1 MKKLLL
7 FLLLF
12 GNLIWAQAPEKPSN
26 YVTDVSN
33 TLTPQQQEALNA
45 KLKTFEDS
53 TSNQIFVF
61 IDKSLNDAVLE
72 DFTQDLFVKWKV
84 GQKGKNNGVLIA
96 IFINDRKFRIHTGYG
111 LEGVLPDAFTKQV
124 QDGYMKPEFKKGDYY
139 TGIDKGIDRLI
150 AKSKGEFNNETQYN
164 TSDTE
169 AGLIFLFILLIPNLT
184 LWGLLFTKIFR
195 TKTSKVGIS
204 IFAGILALIPC
215 FGTLVL
221 LIWFIAAIIK
231 KNTSS
236 NTGESWRTRF
246 YNFLKKSSERRQNSY
261 YSGSSYSSSGS
272 DDSWSSSS
280 DSDSDSGSSFD
291 GGGGG
296 DSGGG
301 GSSSD
306 W

>member
-7 FLLLF
+7 LLVLF
-12 GNLIWAQAPEKPSN
+12 TQLIVAQNAPEKPSN

-33 TLTPQQQEALNA
+33 TISQEQQNSLNK

-53 TSNQIFVF
+53 TSTQIFVF
-61 IDKSLNDAVLE
+61 VSNSLNGAVLE
-72 DFTQDLFVKWKV
+72 DYTQDLFVKWKV
-84 GQKGKNNGVLIA
+84 GQKGKNNGVLIT
-96 IFINDRKFRIHTGYG
+96 IFVNDRKFRIHTGYG
-111 LEGVLPDAFTKQV
+111 VEGILPDAFTKQV
-124 QDGYMKPEFKKGDYY
+124 QDEIMRPEFKKGDYY

-150 AKSKGEFNNETQYN
+150 AKSKGEFTNEVQYT

-184 LWGLLFTKIFR
+184 LWALLFTKIFK
-195 TKTSKVGIS
+195 TKSSKVGIS

-215 FGTLVL
+215 FGTLIL

-231 KNTSS
+231 KNTSTS
-236 NTGESWRTRF
+236 GGESWRTKF
-246 YNFLKKSSERRQNSY
+246 YNLFKNNSTSSY
-261 YSGSSYSSSGS
+261 YSSSSYSSSGS
-272 DDSWSSSS
+272 DDSWSSS
-280 DSDSDSGSSFD
+280 SDSDSGSSFD

>member
-7 FLLLF
+7 LLVLF
-12 GNLIWAQAPEKPSN
+12 TQLIVAQNAPEKPSN

-33 TLTPQQQEALNA
+33 TLSEQQQNSLNK
-45 KLKTFEDS
+45 KLKTLEDS
-53 TSNQIFVF
+53 TSTQIFVF
-61 IDKSLNDAVLE
+61 VSNSLNGAVLE
-72 DFTQDLFVKWKV
+72 DYTQDLFVKWKV
-84 GQKGKNNGVLIA
+84 GQKGKNNGVLIT
-96 IFINDRKFRIHTGYG
+96 IFTNDRKFRIHTGYG
-111 LEGVLPDAFTKQV
+111 VEGILPDAFTKQV
-124 QDGYMKPEFKKGDYY
+124 QDEVMKPEFKKGDYY
-139 TGIDKGIDRLI
+139 SGIDKGIDKLI
-150 AKSKGEFNNETQYN
+150 AKSKGEFTTEVPFSG
-164 TSDTE
+164 SDTE

-184 LWGLLFTKIFR
+184 LWALLFTKIFK
-195 TKTSKVGIS
+195 TKSSKVGIS

-231 KNTSS
+231 KNTS
-236 NTGESWRTRF
+236 TTGGESWRTKF
-246 YNFLKKSSERRQNSY
+246 YNFFKNNSTSSYHS
-261 YSGSSYSSSGS
+261 SSSYSSSGS
-272 DDSWSSSS
+272 DDSWSSS
-280 DSDSDSGSSFD
+280 SDSDSGSSFD